1 VPGIV
6 LGVLGALLITAAR
19 AGLPLDRWLRQPAV
33 LAGAAGD
40 LLTGIGIVFTVCGLG
55 LLVLNRMRRP
65 AWAPI
70 VLGLVAPMAFVV
82 AIAPMVRYADQNS
95 SRQLAAELRRLGAET
110 RTVATVRCFPTS
122 LDFYLGRVVPVVTE
136 TGREITSTY
145 VARNHDALK
154 AAGATGLWSPQDLD
168 AALLAGTVGIL
179 ITRSDT
185 PPGPEFHLA
194 SRVRKYRIWAREGLP
209 PPPR

>member
-1 VPGIV
+1 MPGIA
-6 LGVLGALLITAAR
+6 LAVLGATLVIGAR

-55 LLVLNRMRRP
+55 LLVLHRMRRP

-70 VLGLVAPMAFVV
+70 VLGLVAPMVFVA

-95 SRQLAAELRRLGAET
+95 SRQLAVELRRLGADT
-110 RTVATVRCFPTS
+110 RTVAMVRCFPTS

-154 AAGATGLWSPQDLD
+154 AAGAPGLWSPQDLD

-185 PPGPEFHLA
+185 PPAPEFRLA
-194 SRVRKYRIWAREGLP
+194 SRVRKYRIWAREGIP